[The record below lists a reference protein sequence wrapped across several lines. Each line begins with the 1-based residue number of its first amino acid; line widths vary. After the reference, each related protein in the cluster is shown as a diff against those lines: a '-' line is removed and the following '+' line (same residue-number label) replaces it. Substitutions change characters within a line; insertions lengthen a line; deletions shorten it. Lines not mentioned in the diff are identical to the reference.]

1 MECAAV
7 NELYLSAL
15 YYLPITSFDPIRPF
29 FFPCPFK
36 NIHQLIR
43 FSSTMAKRVDTFQFP
58 LKERKKKKIEP
69 KNLSNLVNSLN
80 NVKIR

>member
-36 NIHQLIR
+36 NIHQLPFLIDDGKASGHVSIS
-43 FSSTMAKRVDTFQFP
+43 F
-58 LKERKKKKIEP
+58 ERKKKK
-69 KNLSNLVNSLN
+69 KNRTEESFESRELS
-80 NVKIR
+80 